1 MGRELI
7 SRNGPWPGRLKIVE
21 ELLSR
26 ITENLIGRIHGPL
39 TFRLLLQ
46 PIMATIYAARDGWKD
61 AKAGKPPYF
70 WALFTNPEHRR
81 EMLREGWK
89 SVGKV
94 FILAILIDAIYQFIA
109 FRFFSPGEAV
119 MVAIALALIP
129 YILIRGP
136 LNRILHRWLRKE

>member
-1 MGRELI
+1 M
-7 SRNGPWPGRLKIVE
+7 E
-21 ELLSR
+21 EFLTR

-70 WALFTNPEHRR
+70 WALFTSPEHRR

-109 FRFFSPGEAV
+109 FRFFYPGEAV
-119 MVAIALALIP
+119 MVAIALALVP
-129 YILIRGP
+129 YIVIRGP
-136 LNRILHRWLRKE
+136 LNRILHRWVRKG

>member
-1 MGRELI
+1 MEDILARI
-7 SRNGPWPGRLKIVE
+7 S
-21 ELLSR
+21 
-26 ITENLIGRIHGPL
+26 ENLIGRLHGPL

-46 PIMATIYAARDGWKD
+46 PIMATIYATRDGWKD

-70 WALFTNPEHRR
+70 FALFTHPEHRQ
-81 EMLREGWK
+81 EMLQEGWK

-109 FRFFSPGEAV
+109 FRFFYPGGAALVAV
-119 MVAIALALIP
+119 ALALIP

-136 LNRILHRWLRKE
+136 LNRILHRWVRKE